1 MKPESVPLIAQL
13 KALEARAA
21 QNNLSVGEIFTILG
35 TEGHYVFIFFLV
47 LPFLQPVPMLG
58 LSAPFGVLIAVVAVF
73 AYLNKLPWIPE
84 KWKTKNVPIQ
94 TVRQIVV
101 GAEKVLS
108 KLSVIFK
115 TRLPQLFKGPFR
127 LINMLIILINAI
139 LLALP
144 IPVPFAN
151 AIPAWGILF
160 QALANIEDDG
170 VLVIVSYFQC
180 VLCFFYF
187 FFLAKGVETGLEFLW
202 QR

>member
-1 MKPESVPLIAQL
+1 LKLESVPLITQL
-13 KALEARAA
+13 KALESRASH
-21 QNNLSVGEIFTILG
+21 NNLSVGEIFNILG

-84 KWKTKNVPIQ
+84 KWKTKSVPIQ
-94 TVRQIVV
+94 TVRQIVI
-101 GAEKVLS
+101 GAEKILN

-115 TRLPQLFKGPFR
+115 TRWPQFFKGPFR
-127 LINMLIILINAI
+127 FINMLIIVINAI

-151 AIPAWGILF
+151 AVPAWGILF

-170 VLVIVSYFQC
+170 VLVLVSYVQC

-187 FFLAKGVETGLEFLW
+187 FVLAKGVETGLEFLW